1 VDVRVDERGSKQQTL
16 AVEDVMRVGVEP
28 GAQRSDNPV
37 VDANVEE
44 RIDRGAGVEHAS
56 AAHDDVLARSVLAEQ
71 HHATPST
78 DSVLTS
84 TGPLVSRS

>member
-1 VDVRVDERGSKQQTL
+1 MSIPSNFEYVAFDDAMGVRVETR
-16 AVEDVMRVGVEP
+16 AEC
-28 GAQRSDNPV
+28 SDHAV
-37 VDANVEE
+37 VDANIENRVDC
-44 RIDRGAGVEHAS
+44 RARVEHTR